1 MVRVCIQF
9 CQHSIAMTHVDD
21 NLNKTANRHEKAK
34 DSAHIYDICKVFVFA
49 PLEQQV
55 MDF

>member
-1 MVRVCIQF
+1 
-9 CQHSIAMTHVDD
+9 MTHADD
-21 NLNKTANRHEKAK
+21 NLNKTANSHEKAK